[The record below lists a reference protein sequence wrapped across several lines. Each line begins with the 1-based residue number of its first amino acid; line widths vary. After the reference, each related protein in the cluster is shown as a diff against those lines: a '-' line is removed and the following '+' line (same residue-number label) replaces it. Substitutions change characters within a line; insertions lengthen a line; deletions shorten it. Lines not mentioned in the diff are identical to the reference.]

1 MHELMGRETNGN
13 APQHFSPFRVKVLY
27 LCISLCFLILTIRLA
42 DIQIINHT
50 MLEHQADLRS
60 LRTMTI
66 ATVRGTITD
75 RDGKPMA
82 VSVPTKNIVADPVK
96 IINLSHNM
104 NSPGWHKLSSLL
116 DTSLEKL
123 QRTILT
129 HQNKKFI
136 VIKRNVDFQ
145 TANVIANLHLFGI
158 SEQLA
163 ERRFYPQ
170 REIAAS
176 LIGLVGAENYGLAGL
191 EDTFNKVLEGESGE
205 KKVRLDSDGHPVSV
219 SEYAEPQ
226 QATNVQLSI
235 DSYDQF
241 SAYNAIKMGVIQN
254 KATSGAAVLVS
265 VDTGE
270 ILAMVSYPSFNPNN
284 LSDLTSSGM
293 RDIPVN
299 DSFEP
304 GSTVKPFVVL
314 AGLENHIIQPDSLL
328 ITIPYRVNGHVIR
341 DVGRWDKL
349 SITGILQKSSD
360 IGVSHIALA
369 MPAAVLVSMY
379 NSFGFGK
386 DTRLGLPGESV
397 GYFPLHR
404 HSWSDIERAT
414 FSFGYGLRVTPLQI
428 ARAYATLGDNGIYK
442 NLSITKVTPPVEG
455 TRVADPEMTK
465 IVLHMMESDVL
476 PGGTGVKAVVPGYCL
491 ATKTGT
497 AEKLG
502 KDGKYNAGYINYMA
516 GVAPATHPLV
526 ALVVVINNPTAGTHY
541 GGTVAAPVFGNILKS
556 VLPHLNARPDCM
568 K

>member
-1 MHELMGRETNGN
+1 MGRETNGN

-205 KKVRLDSDGHPVSV
+205 KRFD
-219 SEYAEPQ
+219 
-226 QATNVQLSI
+226 
-235 DSYDQF
+235 
-241 SAYNAIKMGVIQN
+241 
-254 KATSGAAVLVS
+254 
-265 VDTGE
+265 
-270 ILAMVSYPSFNPNN
+270 
-284 LSDLTSSGM
+284 
-293 RDIPVN
+293 
-299 DSFEP
+299 
-304 GSTVKPFVVL
+304 
-314 AGLENHIIQPDSLL
+314 
-328 ITIPYRVNGHVIR
+328 
-341 DVGRWDKL
+341 
-349 SITGILQKSSD
+349 
-360 IGVSHIALA
+360 
-369 MPAAVLVSMY
+369 
-379 NSFGFGK
+379 
-386 DTRLGLPGESV
+386 
-397 GYFPLHR
+397 
-404 HSWSDIERAT
+404 
-414 FSFGYGLRVTPLQI
+414 
-428 ARAYATLGDNGIYK
+428 
-442 NLSITKVTPPVEG
+442 
-455 TRVADPEMTK
+455 
-465 IVLHMMESDVL
+465 
-476 PGGTGVKAVVPGYCL
+476 
-491 ATKTGT
+491 
-497 AEKLG
+497 
-502 KDGKYNAGYINYMA
+502 
-516 GVAPATHPLV
+516 
-526 ALVVVINNPTAGTHY
+526 
-541 GGTVAAPVFGNILKS
+541 
-556 VLPHLNARPDCM
+556 
-568 K
+568 